1 VPEFAAAV
9 TCIDGRF
16 HAALVDWVRARA
28 GVPHVDLVTSP
39 GVSAALAS
47 SREDATSR
55 SVLDHLAPSLGAHG
69 AQVVV
74 VAAHEGCAADPS
86 DTPAQ
91 LAALPL
97 AAATLREGL
106 GPDVEVVAVHL
117 AGDGAITEV
126 ALPGA
131 DGSHDL
137 AAPGRRNAAA

>member
-9 TCIDGRF
+9 ACIDGRF

-28 GVPHVDLVTSP
+28 GVQHVDLVTSP

-47 SREDATSR
+47 SREGARSR

-117 AGDGAITEV
+117 AADGGVTEV
-126 ALPGA
+126 ELHGA
-131 DGSHDL
+131 GGSHVL
-137 AAPGRRNAAA
+137 FAPSRSTAA

>member
-16 HAALVDWVRARA
+16 HAALVDWLRRRD
-28 GVPHVDLVTSP
+28 GVQHVDLVTSP

-47 SREDATSR
+47 RRAATSR

-117 AGDGAITEV
+117 AGDGSVTEV
-126 ALPGA
+126 ELPGSG
-131 DGSHDL
+131 GSPDL
-137 AAPGRRNAAA
+137 AASGRRSAAA